1 MSFLNVDILFTMA
14 GANPNRDDVG
24 APKAIQYGGVT
35 RSRISSQAMT
45 RPKRLAYE
53 LSSGDLTLRSRV
65 LGQKLYDL
73 TISLLNEQGV
83 SLSEADLAVI
93 LVKAKK
99 AVKDLASKED
109 KEAKK
114 KEANGEQDASKETAT
129 WLAESELQ
137 DQAEKI
143 AINFTSGADFG
154 FGVSIDGNKTDSLS
168 ISAFGRMFAARP
180 DLQTE
185 AAIQRSHAIS
195 THAVEIEADYFTA
208 VSDLSAEDQAS
219 GSDHLGMH
227 EMISSTYHWHFN
239 IDIEELKRHWLGW
252 GEETAASRLREL
264 FKALLVALPE
274 GKSNTMASRGLP
286 DLVVATHA
294 AQPTTLTQAFEAPV
308 KAVEGNLKP
317 SIEAMLAELDATV
330 DFMPSA
336 FFDKKVASKHRLA
349 EDSCNLDDL
358 VEWLVAKVLS

>member
-24 APKAIQYGGVT
+24 APKTIQYGGVT

-53 LSSGDLTLRSRV
+53 MSSGDLTLRSRV

-73 TISLLNEQGV
+73 TLALLAKQGV
-83 SLSEADLAVI
+83 TLSEEDLASI
-93 LVKAKK
+93 LTKSKK
-99 AVKDLASKED
+99 AVKELASKED
-109 KEAKK
+109 KEASK
-114 KEANGEQDASKETAT
+114 KESDGEEGASKETAT

-143 AINFTSGADFG
+143 AVNFTSGADFG
-154 FGVSIDGNKTDSLS
+154 FGVSIDGNKTDALS
-168 ISAFGRMFAARP
+168 IAAFGRMFAARP

-185 AAIQRSHAIS
+185 AAVQRSHAIS

-208 VSDLSAEDQAS
+208 VSDLSSEGQAA

-227 EMISSTYHWHFN
+227 EMVSSTYHWHFN
-239 IDIEELKRHWLGW
+239 IDVEELKKNWLGW
-252 GEETAASRLREL
+252 GEENAADRLREL

-274 GKSNTMASRGLP
+274 GKSNTMAARGLP

-294 AQPTTLTQAFEAPV
+294 SQPTTLVQAFESPI
-308 KAVEGNLKP
+308 KSTEGNLKP
-317 SIEAMLAELDATV
+317 SVEAALAELDATV

-336 FFDKKVASKHRLA
+336 FFGKKIAAKRRVN
-349 EDSCNLDDL
+349 EDSCDLDSL
-358 VEWLVAKVLS
+358 IEWLVAKVLA